1 MPQPETLPTPTMLR
15 GDDVD
20 QIPGELL
27 KVGGP
32 SALVALLFWALLKG
46 WIVVGK
52 VYDREVAR
60 ADKLETIAENATEA
74 LRGKSNSDDLA
85 VALLRSVERKAT
97 ENAENESAAGGGGAA

>member
-1 MPQPETLPTPTMLR
+1 MLR

-74 LRGKSNSDDLA
+74 LRGKTNSDDLA
-85 VALLRSVERKAT
+85 VALLRSVERKA
-97 ENAENESAAGGGGAA
+97 AENESAAGGGGAA